1 MDCAACGFSG
11 HAITGDLNM
20 IDNLMMKTDARYII
34 VVEKVNVFQGCDLMP
49 ESLLWFNKVDFV

>member
-1 MDCAACGFSG
+1 
-11 HAITGDLNM
+11 M